1 MISLPIFGV
10 NYPHRLFSIKF
21 GLFDRHN
28 SRANTRYHN
37 LYALLTSFLSFMPVF
52 FSIFDT

>member
-1 MISLPIFGV
+1 MISLPILGV
-10 NYPHRLFSIKF
+10 NYPHRSFSIKF